1 MPQKY
6 EQIRRNAQEAV
17 TVLPRGQRGHSTYS
31 VKHNVPFLFSVT
43 TFVPKMSGDNFNP
56 HVSTG
61 VAPIAY
67 LDAMLAEPFD
77 EFTSSP
83 AGAAVYQ
90 LGPFGTAARKIKVW
104 DLTLVP

>member
-1 MPQKY
+1 LQA
-6 EQIRRNAQEAV
+6 EIVAAV
-17 TVLPRGQRGHSTYS
+17 
-31 VKHNVPFLFSVT
+31 KPFTAESGTISAFTASHDDPATDAALIVYVT

-61 VAPIAY
+61 VASIAY

-77 EFTSSP
+77 EFTFSP
-83 AGAAVYQ
+83 AAAAVYQ

-104 DLTLVP
+104 DLTLAP